1 MQKHGWLIRFPAFL
15 FGETSCKEFVL
26 THSWPIKSPWLA
38 QCQHICSY
46 RFLPC
51 VSVQEFFGAWFR
63 LAVTPGNGSQIYAF
77 FKRNEIVGNQTKTG
91 IGSSLFNQ
99 NYMNF
104 LGAIFSYT
112 FAVVGSSSSRTMSV
126 RLTKNNLCV
135 FMVMKKH
142 PPFSPLLLHSSVDQ
156 MCKA

>member
-1 MQKHGWLIRFPAFL
+1 
-15 FGETSCKEFVL
+15 
-26 THSWPIKSPWLA
+26 
-38 QCQHICSY
+38 
-46 RFLPC
+46 
-51 VSVQEFFGAWFR
+51 
-63 LAVTPGNGSQIYAF
+63 
-77 FKRNEIVGNQTKTG
+77 
-91 IGSSLFNQ
+91 
-99 NYMNF
+99 MNF

-156 MCKA
+156 MCPRHRRFWLNINSSLTLWCHVTHQHSQTSTTSGGPVCAGWVRGGWRRELQAEHEREAGPLQQTVPAWEGGSRACWRAPRETKAKGGSVPHAAHHSGGGQSGG